1 MNREEI
7 LSHVDHTLL
16 KPEATWPQ
24 IQTLCD
30 EAIANHTASVCINTC
45 YVKQAVEY
53 MAGRIPVCCVVGFP
67 LGAMDTASK
76 AFEAK
81 TAIENGAAEVDMVI
95 NIGRL
100 KNGEYDA
107 VREDIRAVKQAVG
120 DKVLKVIIETCL
132 LTEAEKIRLCEI
144 VSQSGADYI
153 KTSTGFAGGGATRAD
168 VALLVIAG
176 EPSQEDLQW
185 AQQLKEQN
193 TPFLVVQTKGDL
205 AAPAQLPADLAERA
219 VAVSAATGDGIEALR
234 AALTALVPED
244 FGRQD
249 LTRGLCSAGDVVLLV
264 MPQDIQAP
272 KGRLILPQVRTI
284 RHLLDLKCTV
294 VSTTADGLDGA
305 LAALSAPPK
314 LIITDSQCF
323 PLVAAK
329 KPEKS
334 LLTSFSILMAA
345 DKGDI
350 DAFAQ
355 GAKAIG
361 TLNQDSRVLIAE
373 GCTHAPLE
381 EDIGRVKI
389 PNLLRKRVGQ
399 GLQVDV
405 VAGNDFPHDLTGYD
419 LVIHCGGCMFNR
431 AYVLSRLTQAQRQGV
446 PMTNY
451 GVAIA
456 YLTGILEQVSW

>member
-1 MNREEI
+1 MSGLQETPAAQRLHIALYGRRNAGKSSLINALTGQQVALVSPVAGTTADPVKKAMELHPIGPVLFIDTAGYDDEGELGQLR
-7 LSHVDHTLL
+7 V
-16 KPEATWPQ
+16 EATRD
-24 IQTLCD
+24 TL
-30 EAIANHTASVCINTC
+30 
-45 YVKQAVEY
+45 Q
-53 MAGRIPVCCVVGFP
+53 
-67 LGAMDTASK
+67 
-76 AFEAK
+76 
-81 TAIENGAAEVDMVI
+81 
-95 NIGRL
+95 
-100 KNGEYDA
+100 
-107 VREDIRAVKQAVG
+107 
-120 DKVLKVIIETCL
+120 
-132 LTEAEKIRLCEI
+132 
-144 VSQSGADYI
+144 
-153 KTSTGFAGGGATRAD
+153 RAD

-176 EPSQEDLQW
+176 QPSQEDLQW
-185 AQQLKEQN
+185 AQQLQDQN

-205 AAPAQLPADLAERA
+205 AAPAQLPPDLAQRA
-219 VAVSAATGDGIEALR
+219 VAVSSATGEGIEALR

-284 RHLLDLKCTV
+284 RHLLDWKCTV
-294 VSTTADGLDGA
+294 VSTTNHGLDGA

-329 KPEKS
+329 KPEES

-361 TLNQDSRVLIAE
+361 TLTQNSRVLIAE

-389 PNLLRKRVGQ
+389 PRLLRKRVGQ

-431 AYVLSRLTQAQRQGV
+431 AYVLSRLAQAQRQGV

>member
-1 MNREEI
+1 MSGLQETPAAQRLHIALYGRRNAGKSSLINALTGQQVALVSPVAGTTADPVKKAMELHPIGPVLFIDTAGYDDEGELGQLR
-7 LSHVDHTLL
+7 V
-16 KPEATWPQ
+16 EATRD
-24 IQTLCD
+24 TL
-30 EAIANHTASVCINTC
+30 
-45 YVKQAVEY
+45 
-53 MAGRIPVCCVVGFP
+53 
-67 LGAMDTASK
+67 
-76 AFEAK
+76 
-81 TAIENGAAEVDMVI
+81 
-95 NIGRL
+95 
-100 KNGEYDA
+100 
-107 VREDIRAVKQAVG
+107 
-120 DKVLKVIIETCL
+120 
-132 LTEAEKIRLCEI
+132 
-144 VSQSGADYI
+144 
-153 KTSTGFAGGGATRAD
+153 TRAD

-176 EPSQEDLQW
+176 QPSQEDLQW
-185 AQQLKEQN
+185 AQQLKAQN

-205 AAPAQLPADLAERA
+205 VAPAQLPKELAERA
-219 VAVSAATGDGIEALR
+219 VAVSSATGEGIEALR

-329 KPEKS
+329 KPGES

-361 TLNQDSRVLIAE
+361 ALHEHSRVLIAE

-389 PNLLRKRVGQ
+389 PNLLRKRVGH

-431 AYVLSRLTQAQRQGV
+431 AYVLSRLAQAQGQGV

-456 YLTGILEQVSW
+456 YLTGILNQVSW

>member
-1 MNREEI
+1 MSGLQETPAAQRLHIALYGRRNAGKSSLINALTGQQVALVSPVAGTTADPVKKAMELHPIGPVLFIDTAGYDDQGELGQLR
-7 LSHVDHTLL
+7 V
-16 KPEATWPQ
+16 EATRD
-24 IQTLCD
+24 TL
-30 EAIANHTASVCINTC
+30 
-45 YVKQAVEY
+45 
-53 MAGRIPVCCVVGFP
+53 
-67 LGAMDTASK
+67 
-76 AFEAK
+76 
-81 TAIENGAAEVDMVI
+81 
-95 NIGRL
+95 
-100 KNGEYDA
+100 
-107 VREDIRAVKQAVG
+107 
-120 DKVLKVIIETCL
+120 
-132 LTEAEKIRLCEI
+132 
-144 VSQSGADYI
+144 
-153 KTSTGFAGGGATRAD
+153 TRAD

-176 EPSQEDLQW
+176 QPSEEDLQW
-185 AQQLKEQN
+185 AQQLQAQN

-205 AAPAQLPADLAERA
+205 ATPAQLPKELSERA
-219 VAVSAATGDGIEALR
+219 VAVSSATGEGIEALR

-329 KPEKS
+329 KPGES

-361 TLNQDSRVLIAE
+361 TLTEHSRVLIAE

-456 YLTGILEQVSW
+456 YLTGILDQVSW

>member
-1 MNREEI
+1 MSGLQETPAAQRLHIALYGRRNAGKSSLINALTGQQVALVSPVAGTTADPVKKAMELHPIGPVLFIDTAGYDDEGELGQLR
-7 LSHVDHTLL
+7 V
-16 KPEATWPQ
+16 EATRD
-24 IQTLCD
+24 TL
-30 EAIANHTASVCINTC
+30 
-45 YVKQAVEY
+45 
-53 MAGRIPVCCVVGFP
+53 
-67 LGAMDTASK
+67 
-76 AFEAK
+76 
-81 TAIENGAAEVDMVI
+81 
-95 NIGRL
+95 
-100 KNGEYDA
+100 
-107 VREDIRAVKQAVG
+107 
-120 DKVLKVIIETCL
+120 
-132 LTEAEKIRLCEI
+132 
-144 VSQSGADYI
+144 
-153 KTSTGFAGGGATRAD
+153 TRAD
-168 VALLVIAG
+168 VALLVITG

-185 AQQLKEQN
+185 AQQLQAQN
-193 TPFLVVQTKGDL
+193 TPFLVVQTKEDL
-205 AAPAQLPADLAERA
+205 AAPVQLPKELSERA

-249 LTRGLCSAGDVVLLV
+249 LTRGLCGAGDVVLLV

-329 KPEKS
+329 KPQES

-350 DAFAQ
+350 NAFAQ
-355 GAKAIG
+355 GAQAIG
-361 TLNQDSRVLIAE
+361 SLTEHSRVLIAE

-431 AYVLSRLTQAQRQGV
+431 AYVLSRLAQAQGQGV

-456 YLTGILEQVSW
+456 YLTGILDQVSW

>member
-1 MNREEI
+1 MSGLQETPAAQRLHIALYGRRNAGKSSLINALTGQQVALVSPVAGTTADPVKKAMELHPIGPVLFIDTAGYDDEGELGQLR
-7 LSHVDHTLL
+7 V
-16 KPEATWPQ
+16 EATRD
-24 IQTLCD
+24 TL
-30 EAIANHTASVCINTC
+30 A
-45 YVKQAVEY
+45 
-53 MAGRIPVCCVVGFP
+53 
-67 LGAMDTASK
+67 
-76 AFEAK
+76 
-81 TAIENGAAEVDMVI
+81 
-95 NIGRL
+95 
-100 KNGEYDA
+100 
-107 VREDIRAVKQAVG
+107 
-120 DKVLKVIIETCL
+120 
-132 LTEAEKIRLCEI
+132 
-144 VSQSGADYI
+144 
-153 KTSTGFAGGGATRAD
+153 RAD

-176 EPSQEDLQW
+176 APSQEDLQW
-185 AQQLKEQN
+185 AQQLQAQN

-205 AAPAQLPADLAERA
+205 ILPAQLPNELSERA
-219 VAVSAATGDGIEALR
+219 VAVSAATGEGIEALR

-249 LTRGLCSAGDVVLLV
+249 LTRGLCTAGDVVLLV

-329 KPEKS
+329 KPGES

-361 TLNQDSRVLIAE
+361 TLTEHSRVLIAE

-389 PNLLRKRVGQ
+389 PNLLRKRVGH

-431 AYVLSRLTQAQRQGV
+431 AYVLSRLAQAQGQGV

-456 YLTGILEQVSW
+456 YLTGILDQVSW

>member
-1 MNREEI
+1 MSGLQETPAAQRLHIALYGRRNAGKSSLINALTGQQVALVSPVAGTTADPVKKAMELHPIGPVLFIDTAGYDDEGELGQLR
-7 LSHVDHTLL
+7 V
-16 KPEATWPQ
+16 EATRD
-24 IQTLCD
+24 TL
-30 EAIANHTASVCINTC
+30 
-45 YVKQAVEY
+45 
-53 MAGRIPVCCVVGFP
+53 
-67 LGAMDTASK
+67 
-76 AFEAK
+76 
-81 TAIENGAAEVDMVI
+81 
-95 NIGRL
+95 
-100 KNGEYDA
+100 
-107 VREDIRAVKQAVG
+107 
-120 DKVLKVIIETCL
+120 
-132 LTEAEKIRLCEI
+132 
-144 VSQSGADYI
+144 
-153 KTSTGFAGGGATRAD
+153 TRAD

-193 TPFLVVQTKGDL
+193 TPFLGGQTKGDL

>member
-1 MNREEI
+1 MSGLQETPAAQRLHIALYGRRNAGKSSLINALTGQQVALVSPVAGTTADPVKKAMELHPIGPVLFIDTAGYDDEGELGQLR
-7 LSHVDHTLL
+7 V
-16 KPEATWPQ
+16 EATRD
-24 IQTLCD
+24 TL
-30 EAIANHTASVCINTC
+30 
-45 YVKQAVEY
+45 
-53 MAGRIPVCCVVGFP
+53 
-67 LGAMDTASK
+67 
-76 AFEAK
+76 
-81 TAIENGAAEVDMVI
+81 
-95 NIGRL
+95 
-100 KNGEYDA
+100 
-107 VREDIRAVKQAVG
+107 
-120 DKVLKVIIETCL
+120 
-132 LTEAEKIRLCEI
+132 
-144 VSQSGADYI
+144 
-153 KTSTGFAGGGATRAD
+153 TRAD

-176 EPSQEDLQW
+176 EPSKEDLQW
-185 AQQLKEQN
+185 AQQLREKN
-193 TPFLVVQTKGDL
+193 TPFVVAQTKGDL
-205 AAPAQLPADLAERA
+205 AAPAQLPPDLAERA
-219 VAVSAATGDGIEALR
+219 VAVSSATGDGIEALR

-329 KPEKS
+329 KPEQS

-361 TLNQDSRVLIAE
+361 TLTEHSRVLIAE

-431 AYVLSRLTQAQRQGV
+431 AYVLSRLAQAQGQGV

-456 YLTGILEQVSW
+456 YLTGILDQVSW

>member
-1 MNREEI
+1 MSGLQETPAAQRLHIALYGRRNAGKSSLINALTGQQVALVSPVAGTTADPVKKAMELHPIGPVLFIDTAGYDDEGELGQLR
-7 LSHVDHTLL
+7 V
-16 KPEATWPQ
+16 EATRD
-24 IQTLCD
+24 TL
-30 EAIANHTASVCINTC
+30 
-45 YVKQAVEY
+45 
-53 MAGRIPVCCVVGFP
+53 
-67 LGAMDTASK
+67 
-76 AFEAK
+76 
-81 TAIENGAAEVDMVI
+81 
-95 NIGRL
+95 
-100 KNGEYDA
+100 
-107 VREDIRAVKQAVG
+107 
-120 DKVLKVIIETCL
+120 
-132 LTEAEKIRLCEI
+132 
-144 VSQSGADYI
+144 
-153 KTSTGFAGGGATRAD
+153 TRAD

-176 EPSQEDLQW
+176 APSQEDLQW

-205 AAPAQLPADLAERA
+205 AAPAQLPPDLAERA
-219 VAVSAATGDGIEALR
+219 VAVSAATGEGIEALR

-329 KPEKS
+329 KPGES

-361 TLNQDSRVLIAE
+361 TLTQHSRVLIAE

-431 AYVLSRLTQAQRQGV
+431 AYVLSRLAQAQGQGV

-456 YLTGILEQVSW
+456 YLTGILNQVSW

>member
-1 MNREEI
+1 MSGLQETPAAQRLHIALYGRRNGGKSSLINALTGQNVALVSPVAGTTADPVKKAMELHPIGPVLFIDTAGYDDEGELGQLR
-7 LSHVDHTLL
+7 V
-16 KPEATWPQ
+16 EATRD
-24 IQTLCD
+24 TL
-30 EAIANHTASVCINTC
+30 S
-45 YVKQAVEY
+45 
-53 MAGRIPVCCVVGFP
+53 
-67 LGAMDTASK
+67 
-76 AFEAK
+76 
-81 TAIENGAAEVDMVI
+81 
-95 NIGRL
+95 
-100 KNGEYDA
+100 
-107 VREDIRAVKQAVG
+107 
-120 DKVLKVIIETCL
+120 
-132 LTEAEKIRLCEI
+132 
-144 VSQSGADYI
+144 
-153 KTSTGFAGGGATRAD
+153 RAD

-176 EPSQEDLQW
+176 EPTQEDLGW
-185 AQQLKEQN
+185 VEQLKEKKI
-193 TPFLVVQTKGDL
+193 PFLVVQTKMDL
-205 AAPAQLPADLAERA
+205 LPPAPLPQEMGERA
-219 VAVSAATGDGIEALR
+219 VAVSAATGEGVEGLR

-249 LTRGLCSAGDVVLLV
+249 LTRGLCKAGDVVLLV

-294 VSTTADGLDGA
+294 VSTTADGLEGA
-305 LAALSAPPK
+305 LAALSTPPR

-323 PLVAAK
+323 PLVAGK
-329 KPEKS
+329 KPPES

-361 TLNQDSRVLIAE
+361 RLHEGSRVLIAE

-399 GLQVDV
+399 SLRVDV
-405 VAGNDFPHDLTGYD
+405 VAGNAFPRDLTGYD

-431 AYVLSRLTQAQRQGV
+431 SYVLARLAQAKAQGV

-456 YLTGILEQVSW
+456 YLTGILDQVSW

>member
-1 MNREEI
+1 MSGLQETPAAQRLHIALYGRRNAGKSSLINALTGQQVALVSPVAGTTADPVKKAMELHPIGPVLFIDTAGYDDEGELGQLR
-7 LSHVDHTLL
+7 V
-16 KPEATWPQ
+16 EATRD
-24 IQTLCD
+24 TL
-30 EAIANHTASVCINTC
+30 
-45 YVKQAVEY
+45 
-53 MAGRIPVCCVVGFP
+53 
-67 LGAMDTASK
+67 
-76 AFEAK
+76 
-81 TAIENGAAEVDMVI
+81 
-95 NIGRL
+95 
-100 KNGEYDA
+100 
-107 VREDIRAVKQAVG
+107 
-120 DKVLKVIIETCL
+120 
-132 LTEAEKIRLCEI
+132 
-144 VSQSGADYI
+144 
-153 KTSTGFAGGGATRAD
+153 TRAD

-176 EPSQEDLQW
+176 QPSQEDLQW
-185 AQQLKEQN
+185 AQRLQDQN

-205 AAPAQLPADLAERA
+205 AAPDQLPKELSERA
-219 VAVSAATGDGIEALR
+219 VAVSAATGEGIEALR

-249 LTRGLCSAGDVVLLV
+249 LTPGLCSAGDVVLLA

-294 VSTTADGLDGA
+294 VSTIADGLDGA

-329 KPEKS
+329 KPEQS

-361 TLNQDSRVLIAE
+361 TLTQHSRVLIAE

-389 PNLLRKRVGQ
+389 PRLLRKRVGQ

-431 AYVLSRLTQAQRQGV
+431 AYVLSRLAQAQRQGV

-456 YLTGILEQVSW
+456 YLTGILNQVSW